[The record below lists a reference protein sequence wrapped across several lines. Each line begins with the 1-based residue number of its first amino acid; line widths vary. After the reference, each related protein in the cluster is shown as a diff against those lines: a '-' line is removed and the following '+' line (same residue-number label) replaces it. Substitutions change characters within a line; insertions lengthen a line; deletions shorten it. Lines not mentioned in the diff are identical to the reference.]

1 VRDYAA
7 QRSASPGKALIFFPA
22 RNHAFPN
29 VKLIVTP
36 GVMEITNMS
45 NLFEQT
51 SINTL
56 SLANRFV
63 RSAAWEGMAETDGSC
78 SPKLIDLMV
87 KLAEGGVGLII
98 TGHAYVSRE
107 GQAGPWQMG
116 AHSDEMMPGLS
127 SMADAVHQAGGKI
140 VLQLAHA
147 GCYALPQ
154 VTQMEAVGPSAG
166 IPEKTP
172 GCRELSL
179 EEIRVICDA
188 FGKAALRAKSAGFDG
203 VQIHAAHGYLLSEFL
218 SPFFNCRTDE
228 YGGCVENRARIVL
241 EVLRS
246 VRAEVGNGYP
256 VLIKLNS
263 EDFIDGGLCVDEMLC
278 VATMLEE
285 EGIDAVEM
293 SGGTIY
299 ASGNYSSIRTGDPAT
314 PEQEVYYR
322 EAAARFKEKIGVP
335 LMLVGGIR
343 SLEVAEDLV
352 DKGYADYISLCRPLI
367 REPGLVGRW
376 RDGDRR
382 RAACLSENACFGP
395 LLKGEGLFCVLD
407 QH

>member
-1 VRDYAA
+1 M
-7 QRSASPGKALIFFPA
+7 S
-22 RNHAFPN
+22 
-29 VKLIVTP
+29 KLY
-36 GVMEITNMS
+36 
-45 NLFEQT
+45 EQT
-51 SINTL
+51 SIKSL

-116 AHSDEMMPGLS
+116 VHCETMLPGLS
-127 SMADAVHQAGGKI
+127 LMTDAVHRAGGKI
-140 VLQLAHA
+140 ALQLAHA

-154 VTQMEAVGPSAG
+154 ITTMEAVGPSASV
-166 IPEKTP
+166 PDKTP
-172 GCRELSL
+172 VCRELSR
-179 EEIRVICDA
+179 EEIRIICDA

-218 SPFFNCRTDE
+218 SPYFNRRTDE
-228 YGGCVENRARIVL
+228 YGGCIENRARFVL

-246 VRAEVGNGYP
+246 IRTEVGEDFP

-263 EDFIDGGLCVDEMLC
+263 EDFIDGGLSVNEMLC
-278 VATMLEE
+278 VAAMLEAA
-285 EGIDAVEM
+285 GIDAVEM
-293 SGGTIY
+293 SGGTLY
-299 ASGNYSSIRTGDPAT
+299 ASGDYSSIRTGDPAT
-314 PEQEVYYR
+314 PHHEGYYR
-322 EAAARFKEKIGVP
+322 EAATLFKEKIGVP
-335 LMLVGGIR
+335 LLLVGGIR
-343 SLEVAEDLV
+343 SFGVAEELV
-352 DKGYADYISLCRPLI
+352 DKGVADYISLCRPLI

-382 RAACLSENACFGP
+382 RATCLSENACFGP

-407 QH
+407 QR

>member
-1 VRDYAA
+1 
-7 QRSASPGKALIFFPA
+7 
-22 RNHAFPN
+22 
-29 VKLIVTP
+29 
-36 GVMEITNMS
+36 MS
-45 NLFEQT
+45 KLFEQT
-51 SINTL
+51 SIKSL

-78 SPKLIDLMV
+78 SPKLLDLMV

-116 AHSDEMMPGLS
+116 VHSEAMLPGLS
-127 SMADAVHQAGGKI
+127 RMTEAVHRAGGKI
-140 VLQLAHA
+140 ALQLAHA

-154 VTQMEAVGPSAG
+154 ITNMEAVGPSANV
-166 IPEKTP
+166 PEKTP
-172 GCRELSL
+172 VCRELSR

-188 FGKAALRAKSAGFDG
+188 FGKAALRAKLAGFDG

-218 SPFFNCRTDE
+218 SPYFNRRSDE
-228 YGGCVENRARIVL
+228 YGGCIENRARIVL

-246 VRAEVGNGYP
+246 IRTEVGEDFP

-263 EDFIDGGLCVDEMLC
+263 EDFIKGGLSVAEMLGT
-278 VATMLEE
+278 AAMLELA
-285 EGIDAVEM
+285 GIDAVEM

-299 ASGNYSSIRTGDPAT
+299 DSGDYSSMRTGDPAT

-335 LMLVGGIR
+335 LVLVGGIR
-343 SLEVAEDLV
+343 SFAVAEDLI
-352 DKGYADYISLCRPLI
+352 DKGAADYISLCRPLI

-407 QH
+407 QQ

>member
-1 VRDYAA
+1 
-7 QRSASPGKALIFFPA
+7 
-22 RNHAFPN
+22 
-29 VKLIVTP
+29 
-36 GVMEITNMS
+36 MS

-51 SINTL
+51 KIKSL

-63 RSAAWEGMAETDGSC
+63 RSATWEGMAEPDGSC
-78 SPKLIDLMV
+78 SPQLIDLMV

-116 AHSDEMMPGLS
+116 VHSETMLSGLS
-127 SMADAVHQAGGKI
+127 RMTDAVHRAGGKI

-154 VTQMEAVGPSAG
+154 VTKMEAVGPSAG
-166 IPEKTP
+166 VPDKTP
-172 GCRELSL
+172 VCRELSP

-203 VQIHAAHGYLLSEFL
+203 VQIHAAHGYLLSQFL
-218 SPFFNCRTDE
+218 SPFFNRRTDE
-228 YGGCVENRARIVL
+228 YGGCTENRARIVL

-246 VRAEVGNGYP
+246 IRGEVGDTFP

-263 EDFIDGGLCVDEMLC
+263 EDFIDGGLSVKEMLC
-278 VATMLEE
+278 VAAMLEAA
-285 EGIDAVEM
+285 GIDVVEM

-299 ASGNYSSIRTGDPAT
+299 ASGDYSSIRTGDPAT
-314 PEQEVYYR
+314 PQQEVYYR
-322 EAAARFKEKIGVP
+322 EAATQFKVKIGVP

-343 SLEVAEDLV
+343 SIVVAEDLIAQGV
-352 DKGYADYISLCRPLI
+352 ADYISLCRPLI
-367 REPGLVGRW
+367 REPGLVRRW
-376 RDGDRR
+376 REGDRR
-382 RAACLSENACFGP
+382 RATCLSENACFGP
-395 LLKGEGLFCVLD
+395 LLRGEGLFCVLD
-407 QH
+407 R